1 MLSPDFRPAH
11 KLCSLDGKKYND
23 GEDVHVDGNHC
34 ICAVGS
40 WVCTSPDT
48 TSKDTNKK
56 KFGLQDFSDTDD
68 DYNDLDDDD
77 YDLSSENNEDYV
89 IDEDEDEEYLEEL
102 FDDLLDKLRKHRKQQ
117 QHHNRL

>member
-1 MLSPDFRPAH
+1 M
-11 KLCSLDGKKYND
+11 
-23 GEDVHVDGNHC
+23 
-34 ICAVGS
+34 GS